1 MAHHHHDKAMSWGYG
16 IGLLALL
23 ITTAIGLYIWAKTA
37 ETIAPTSNPADNIYN
52 QVLKQTQEIQ
62 EALDEHARQVRRQ
75 AERAADSA
83 TPAAGATTPASAKT
97 TFDVVLISPGPWPK
111 KVIEVVRKAT
121 GLDEARAADLV
132 NSAPMGVRTALD
144 RRQAERLKAQ
154 LEAAGAKV
162 ELR

>member
-1 MAHHHHDKAMSWGYG
+1 MAHHHHDRAMSWGYG

-75 AERAADSA
+75 AERAA
-83 TPAAGATTPASAKT
+83 GATTPASAK

>member
-1 MAHHHHDKAMSWGYG
+1 MAHHHHDRAMSWGYG

-52 QVLKQTQEIQ
+52 QVLQQTQEIQ
-62 EALDEHARQVRRQ
+62 EALDQRARQLQRQ
-75 AERAADSA
+75 AERAADGA
-83 TPAAGATTPASAKT
+83 TPPRAKT
-97 TFDVVLISPGPWPK
+97 AFDVVLISPGPWPK

-121 GLDEARAADLV
+121 GLDAARARDLV
-132 NSAPMGVRTALD
+132 NSAPMGVRAALD
-144 RRQAERLKAQ
+144 RQQAERLKAQ

>member
-1 MAHHHHDKAMSWGYG
+1 MAHHHHDRAMSWGHG

-52 QVLKQTQEIQ
+52 QVLQQTQEIQ
-62 EALDEHARQVRRQ
+62 KALDQRARELQRQ
-75 AERAADSA
+75 AEG
-83 TPAAGATTPASAKT
+83 AAGATTPATAKT

-121 GLDEARAADLV
+121 GLDAARARDLV

-144 RRQAERLKAQ
+144 RQQAERLKAQ